1 MNDPIKD
8 EIEKV
13 VPQVANVF
21 QDEIDV
27 LNQQNQI
34 LQSGVDQGQEETT
47 ETSQPQTETS
57 TEVEQT
63 QEKEPLK
70 QGENPLQNREDFDAN
85 VQIYREGMKKSF
97 TESFGKQSGN
107 VLNPLNWAN
116 YPAAAGAGYT
126 DFLIDTVNLIPG
138 VNVPKL
144 PKYES
149 ESLQGVRQNVISNNP
164 INVSY
169 KFI

>member
-1 MNDPIKD
+1 M
-8 EIEKV
+8 
-13 VPQVANVF
+13 PQVANVF

-85 VQIYREGMKKSF
+85 VQIYREGMK
-97 TESFGKQSGN
+97 
-107 VLNPLNWAN
+107 NPLLNR
-116 YPAAAGAGYT
+116 
-126 DFLIDTVNLIPG
+126 LVNNQ
-138 VNVPKL
+138 VT
-144 PKYES
+144 Y
-149 ESLQGVRQNVISNNP
+149 
-164 INVSY
+164 
-169 KFI
+169 